1 MSKMIMTEADGVTFY
16 VDTQHKHSIDYVSG
30 KPYYEYAFTPYAAL
44 DNALCNQHDKTLKIG
59 VSESPALQFKRKEL
73 RVKLLQKIHAGHEM
87 NEEYFAMF
95 GVTKGNSTAGNSTA
109 MTVFNINTLFWQMS
123 SDKTSTKDTSTP
135 SRDFASF
142 IEKTFSLKREIAWRF
157 AWALLRAAYLERWV
171 SVTVLLKLCKG
182 RGIDDSDFLRG
193 LENEITRLKN
203 KVLL

>member
-1 MSKMIMTEADGVTFY
+1 MSKMLVTEVDGLT
-16 VDTQHKHSIDYVSG
+16 DSQ
-30 KPYYEYAFTPYAAL
+30 
-44 DNALCNQHDKTLKIG
+44 TLKIG

-95 GVTKGNSTAGNSTA
+95 GVTKGNSNA

-182 RGIDDSDFLRG
+182 RGIDDSDFLRA
-193 LENEITRLKN
+193 LESEIIRLKN
-203 KVLL
+203 EVLP